1 MLILSPKA
9 INRLREFVPDR
20 PIPKIFRL
28 GKEKVINFDLFQ
40 GKTINTPS
48 MLCVADA
55 LDSLL
60 WIKKLGGWKA
70 TCERSTNNFRIVSD
84 WYSQRKWITNLVNRV
99 NIQSNSS
106 VCLQI
111 VDRQFLELSDSKKW
125 KFINE
130 MTAILE
136 QQEAAFDIKSH
147 RDAPPGLRIW
157 CGPTVEKEDLRRLL
171 PWLDWSF
178 QYVKTKNF

>member
-1 MLILSPKA
+1 
-9 INRLREFVPDR
+9 
-20 PIPKIFRL
+20 
-28 GKEKVINFDLFQ
+28 
-40 GKTINTPS
+40 

-70 TCERSTNNFRIVSD
+70 TCERSSNNFRIVSD

-130 MTAILE
+130 ISRVSMNYNVHKRTFSAVH
-136 QQEAAFDIKSH
+136 SCC
-147 RDAPPGLRIW
+147 GLA
-157 CGPTVEKEDLRRLL
+157 K
-171 PWLDWSF
+171 
-178 QYVKTKNF
+178 